1 MQFSIKQII
10 KVGLYGLAVLVSLL
24 PILNPF
30 NAFSSLQ
37 NYSFDTFQQ
46 LFPREVYEDDPV
58 VIVDID
64 DRSLGI
70 GWPVALVK
78 DDFSKTHRSNLCGG
92 CFRI

>member
-10 KVGLYGLAVLVSLL
+10 KVGLYGLAVLVSML

-64 DRSLGI
+64 DRSLE
-70 GWPVALVK
+70 LVVVIFTIIK
-78 DDFSKTHRSNLCGG
+78 QNVCSISHPIF
-92 CFRI
+92 